1 MQTERR
7 QTLRAGLPLKGA
19 SVPLSGID
27 LSTIDAS
34 VRPQD
39 DLYQHVNGGWLNT
52 TVIPDDRPLEG
63 TFTALRDASEL
74 AVKEIIEQ
82 AAARGAEATGIERK
96 IGDLYN
102 SFMDEAAVEA
112 KGLDPLRAR
121 LAQVFATT
129 SVPELVALAGRLF
142 RADVSGLFYIYPA
155 PDAGNPDRVL
165 LYTGQGGLGLPD
177 ESYYREAKFAPMVQ
191 AYRAH
196 VGAMLGLAEVADPE
210 GAAGRVVALE
220 TALASHHWDN
230 VTLRNPQKTYN
241 LKSAAEAAELF
252 PLLADWFD
260 AAGIEPEKRAELVV
274 STPDFF
280 SGAASLLDSEP
291 LAAWQEWLAMRV
303 VSAAA
308 PYLSSEF
315 VDANF
320 AFYGTT
326 LSGTPRIKDRWK
338 RGVAVVEAAL
348 GEAVGQ
354 IYVAEHFPEGHKA
367 RMQTLVANLIEAYRE
382 SITGLAWM
390 GEATKLE
397 ALKKLDSFRAKI
409 GFPDKWIDYS
419 AVEIDPAD
427 LLGNVE
433 RAHSADVD
441 RHLDE
446 VGKPVDREKWLMTPQ
461 TVNAYY
467 HPLLNEIV
475 FPAAMLQPPF
485 FTADADDAV
494 NYGGIGAV
502 IGHEIGHGFDDQG
515 SQYDGSGLLRNW
527 WTEDDRTAFEAL
539 AARLVAQF
547 DALSPTAAPGHTVNG
562 KLTLGENIGDL
573 GGLTIGYKAYLI
585 SLDGQEPPVLDG
597 LTGVQRFF
605 ASWAAGWRQVI
616 RTEEAIRRLATDPHS
631 PNEFRTNAI
640 AKNLDAFH
648 AAFGV
653 TDQDGMWMAPQER
666 VSIW

>member
-1 MQTERR
+1 M
-7 QTLRAGLPLKGA
+7 
-19 SVPLSGID
+19 PLSGID
-27 LSTIDAS
+27 LSTIDAG

-39 DLYQHVNGGWLNT
+39 DLYQYVNGRWLT
-52 TVIPDDRPLEG
+52 STVIPDDRPLEG

-102 SFMDEAAVEA
+102 SFMDETAAEA
-112 KGLDPLRAR
+112 KGLDPLRTR
-121 LAQVFATT
+121 LAEVFATT

-142 RADVSGLFYIYPA
+142 RADVGGLFYIYPA
-155 PDAGNPDRVL
+155 PDAGNPDRIL

-177 ESYYREAKFAPMVQ
+177 ESYYREEKFAAMVQ
-191 AYRAH
+191 AYREH
-196 VGAMLGLAEVADPE
+196 VQAMLALAGVADPG

-260 AAGIEPEKRAELVV
+260 AAGIAPEKRTELVM

-291 LAAWQEWLAMRV
+291 LATWQEWLAMRV

-308 PYLSSEF
+308 PYLSSAF

-354 IYVAEHFPEGHKA
+354 IYVARHFPEGNKA
-367 RMQTLVANLIEAYRE
+367 RMQGLVANLIEAYRE
-382 SITGLAWM
+382 SITGLEWM
-390 GEATKLE
+390 GEETKLE

-409 GFPDKWIDYS
+409 GYPDKWIDYS
-419 AVEIDPAD
+419 AVEVDPAD

-475 FPAAMLQPPF
+475 FPAAILQPPF

-527 WTEDDRTAFEAL
+527 WTQDDRTAFEAL
-539 AARLVAQF
+539 TSKLVAQF
-547 DALSPTAAPGHTVNG
+547 DALSPTAAPGHNVNG

-573 GGLTIGYKAYLI
+573 GGLTIAYKAYLI

-597 LTGVQRFF
+597 MTGFQRFF

-616 RTEEAIRRLATDPHS
+616 RTEEAVRRLATDPHS

-648 AAFGV
+648 EAFGV
-653 TDQDGMWMAPQER
+653 TEQDGMWMPPQER

>member
-1 MQTERR
+1 
-7 QTLRAGLPLKGA
+7 
-19 SVPLSGID
+19 VPLSGID
-27 LSTIDAS
+27 QSTIDAS

-39 DLYQHVNGGWLNT
+39 DLYQHMNGGWLKH

-74 AVKEIIEQ
+74 AVKEIIER
-82 AAARGAEATGIERK
+82 AAARGTEATGIERK

-112 KGLDPLRAR
+112 KGLDPLRSR
-121 LAQVFATT
+121 LAEVFATT
-129 SVPELVALAGRLF
+129 SVAELVALAGRLF

-155 PDAGNPDRVL
+155 PDAGNPDRIL

-177 ESYYREAKFAPMVQ
+177 ESYYREEKFAPMVQ
-191 AYRAH
+191 AYREH
-196 VGAMLGLAEVADPE
+196 VQTMLGLADVADAE
-210 GAAGRVVALE
+210 GAAARVVTLE
-220 TALASHHWDN
+220 TELASHHWDN

-241 LKSAAEAAELF
+241 LKSAGQAAELF

-260 AAGIEPEKRAELVV
+260 AAGIVPEKRAELVM

-280 SGAASLLDSEP
+280 SGAASLLETEP
-291 LAAWQEWLAMRV
+291 LATWQEWLAMRV
-303 VSAAA
+303 VSSAA
-308 PYLSSEF
+308 PYLSSAF

-354 IYVAEHFPEGHKA
+354 IYVAEHFPEGNKA
-367 RMQTLVANLIEAYRE
+367 RMQSLVANLIAAYRD
-382 SITGLAWM
+382 SITGLDWM
-390 GEATKLE
+390 SEATKLE

-409 GFPDKWIDYS
+409 GYPDKWIDYS

-433 RAHSADVD
+433 RGHSADVD

-446 VGKPVDREKWLMTPQ
+446 IGKPVDREKWLMTPQ

-475 FPAAMLQPPF
+475 FPAAILQPPF

-494 NYGGIGAV
+494 NYGGIGAI

-515 SQYDGSGLLRNW
+515 SQYDGNGLLRNW
-527 WTEDDRTAFEAL
+527 WTEEDRAAFEAL
-539 AARLVAQF
+539 TSRLVAQF
-547 DALSPTAAPGHTVNG
+547 DVLSPTAAPGHTVNG

-573 GGLTIGYKAYLI
+573 GGLTIAYKAYLI
-585 SLDGQEPPVLDG
+585 SLEGQEPPVLDG
-597 LTGVQRFF
+597 MTGFQRFF
-605 ASWAAGWRQVI
+605 ASWAAGWRQVM
-616 RTEEAIRRLATDPHS
+616 RSEEAIRRLATDPHS

-640 AKNLDAFH
+640 AKNLAAFH
-648 AAFGV
+648 DAFGV
-653 TDQDGMWMAPQER
+653 TEQDGMWMPPQER